1 MCVFVV
7 EVQVRAGQE
16 VGVDVA
22 EVVHCFE
29 ESILVHLYPHGK
41 HCDDLQDHQDGDHG
55 GA

>member
-16 VGVDVA
+16 VGADAA
-22 EVVHCFE
+22 EVHCFE
-29 ESILVHLYPHGK
+29 KSILIHLYPHRI
-41 HCDDLQDHQDGDHG
+41 HCDEFQDHQDGDHG